1 MDKEAFNNFINQDF
15 KSFSNGLFS
24 LSAFEFSLVGAIIGF
39 AVSQGLTTNQQNS
52 LGNFFTL
59 IGQVLM
65 TENAQNITLAQEMRK
80 NSNFKKGFQTNSTN
94 EEILNIKNEMFKM
107 FEELYGNN

>member
-15 KSFSNGLFS
+15 NKFSNGLFS
-24 LSAFEFSLVGAIIGF
+24 LSAFEFALVGTIIGF
-39 AVSQGLTTNQQNS
+39 TVSSTLSSNQQNS

-65 TENAQNITLAQEMRK
+65 TENAQNITLAQEKRK
-80 NSNFKKGFQTNSTN
+80 NSNFKPGFQYNN
-94 EEILNIKNEMFKM
+94 QNDEILNIKNEMFKM
-107 FEELYGNN
+107 FDELYGNK